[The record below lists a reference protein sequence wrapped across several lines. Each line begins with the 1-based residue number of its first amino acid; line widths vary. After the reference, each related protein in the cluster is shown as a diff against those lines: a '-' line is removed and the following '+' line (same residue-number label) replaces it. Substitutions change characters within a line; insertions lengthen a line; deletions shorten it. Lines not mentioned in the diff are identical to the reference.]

1 MPGVLDDPARA
12 AAVAAAVTR
21 VEPGITLGLGSGRAV
36 FGLVEAIATRW
47 PPGQGGAGLRVVTA
61 SQLTEAL
68 ARAAGFHLVAL
79 DGEVAVD
86 HSFDGADEVDDH
98 LGLVKGG
105 GGALLREKL
114 VMGAAGRV
122 TIMAEHHKRVPR
134 LGHTRL
140 LPVEV
145 VRFGW
150 QSTMKRLAHLLP
162 ELALRIGVDGRPL
175 VTDEGHYLLDGRVP
189 PEVDL
194 HALAAEV
201 KATLGVVEH
210 GLFLD
215 QADEVLL
222 GRANGTVEVLT
233 RGSGGAP

>member
-1 MPGVLDDPARA
+1 M
-12 AAVAAAVTR
+12 
-21 VEPGITLGLGSGRAV
+21 TLGLGSGRAV
-36 FGLVEAIATRW
+36 FGLVEAVAARR
-47 PPGQGGAGLRVVTA
+47 PPGQSGAGLRVVTA
-61 SQLTEAL
+61 SQVTEAL
-68 ARAAGFHLVAL
+68 AKAAGFDLVEL
-79 DGEVAVD
+79 DGEVVD
-86 HSFDGADEVDDH
+86 HTFDGADEVDDN

-114 VMGAAGRV
+114 VMAAAGRV
-122 TIMAEHHKRVPR
+122 TIMVEDRKRVPR
-134 LGHTRL
+134 LGHTRM

-145 VRFGW
+145 VRFAW
-150 QSTMKRLAHLLP
+150 QSTQRRLGRLLP
-162 ELALRIGVDGRPL
+162 ETALRVGADGHPV
-175 VTDEGHYLLDGRVP
+175 VTDEGHYLLDGRIP
-189 PEVDL
+189 PEGDL

-222 GRANGTVEVLT
+222 GRADGTVEVLT

>member
-12 AAVAAAVTR
+12 AAVAAAVAR
-21 VEPGITLGLGSGRAV
+21 VEPGMTLGLGSGRAV
-36 FGLVEAIATRW
+36 FGLVEAVAARR
-47 PPGQGGAGLRVVTA
+47 PPGQSGAGLRVVTA
-61 SQLTEAL
+61 SQVTEAL
-68 ARAAGFHLVAL
+68 AKAAGFDLVEL
-79 DGEVAVD
+79 DGEVVD
-86 HSFDGADEVDDH
+86 HTFDGADEVDDN

-114 VMGAAGRV
+114 VMAAAGRV
-122 TIMAEHHKRVPR
+122 TIMVEDRKRVPR
-134 LGHTRL
+134 LGHTRM

-145 VRFGW
+145 VRFAW
-150 QSTMKRLAHLLP
+150 QSTQRRLGRLLP
-162 ELALRIGVDGRPL
+162 ETALRVGADGHPV
-175 VTDEGHYLLDGRVP
+175 VTDEGHYLLDGRIP
-189 PEVDL
+189 PEGDL

-222 GRANGTVEVLT
+222 GRADGTVEVLT

>member
-12 AAVAAAVTR
+12 AAVAAAVAR
-21 VEPGITLGLGSGRAV
+21 VEPGMTLGLGSGRAV
-36 FGLVEAIATRW
+36 FGLVEAVAARR
-47 PPGQGGAGLRVVTA
+47 PPGQSGAGLRVVTA
-61 SQLTEAL
+61 SQVTEAL
-68 ARAAGFHLVAL
+68 AKAAGFDLVEL
-79 DGEVAVD
+79 DGEVVD
-86 HSFDGADEVDDH
+86 HTFDGADEVDDN

-114 VMGAAGRV
+114 VMAAAGRV
-122 TIMAEHHKRVPR
+122 TIMVEDRKRVPR
-134 LGHTRL
+134 LGHTRM

-145 VRFGW
+145 VRFAW
-150 QSTMKRLAHLLP
+150 QSTQRRLGRLLP
-162 ELALRIGVDGRPL
+162 ETALRVGADGHPV
-175 VTDEGHYLLDGRVP
+175 VTDEGHYLLDGRIP
-189 PEVDL
+189 PEGDL

-222 GRANGTVEVLT
+222 GWADGPVEVLT